1 MRKADIRLGVYTSSC
16 TTSKPSMMV
25 NIESRIEYER
35 VVEMM
40 HYGHRGES
48 SVLFYW
54 TDDCLFASP
63 QYLESEFE
71 VSFFRRFEFVEGGL

>member
-1 MRKADIRLGVYTSSC
+1 MRKADIRLGVYTVSY
-16 TTSKPSMMV
+16 TTSKPSM
-25 NIESRIEYER
+25 R
-35 VVEMM
+35 VVNMM
-40 HYGHRGES
+40 HYGHRLES

-54 TDDCLFASP
+54 IDDCLFAPP